1 MSDSNIS
8 LTDEEMNRL
17 RSSKSAWEWAIA
29 CDAVKCA
36 RDGAYPH
43 DWFRK
48 VLASG
53 LLHELQQ
60 KWVEA

>member
-8 LTDEEMNRL
+8 LTDDEMDRL
-17 RSSKSAWEWAIA
+17 RKATTGREWGDVCDDIKS
-29 CDAVKCA
+29 A
-36 RDGAYPH
+36 RDGQYPH

-60 KWVEA
+60 KWVEP